1 MYIWN
6 KSFLEKYDNF
16 IFFLAKFSR
25 LVVILYV
32 RNIKSRFCFCSPGSV
47 VFDFRIYMTSSS
59 YPSGGS
65 QATITISV
73 VRGVLVQVVQNAKA
87 NGTQTLM
94 LGTDETKIVVNTGK
108 GLKICLQ
115 NCKISISMVKSRQD
129 VKQS

>member
-1 MYIWN
+1 M
-6 KSFLEKYDNF
+6 
-16 IFFLAKFSR
+16 
-25 LVVILYV
+25 ILYV

-47 VFDFRIYMTSSS
+47 VFDFRIYMTSYS

-87 NGTQTLM
+87 NGTQTLL
-94 LGTDETKIVVNTGK
+94 LGIDEATIVVNTGK